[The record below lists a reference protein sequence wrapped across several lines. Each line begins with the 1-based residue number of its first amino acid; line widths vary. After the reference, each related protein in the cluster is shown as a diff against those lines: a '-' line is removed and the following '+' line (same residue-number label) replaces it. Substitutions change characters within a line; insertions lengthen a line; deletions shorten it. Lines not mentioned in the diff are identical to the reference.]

1 MSGMPRHRTTPR
13 FLLDMDHA
21 PPDVILLGAEWR
33 ERALL
38 RAQLI
43 EEGLEVVAVD
53 KWPIPRIY
61 RRPGMKPRVLLINL
75 RGLPNP
81 RATLDEVRFVIPPDR
96 VLIVTALGALAA
108 DEVQRLGFTA
118 IERPVTVGQIAAAT
132 ASLLAAKSPREH
144 RTNVSPT
151 DRR

>member
-1 MSGMPRHRTTPR
+1 
-13 FLLDMDHA
+13 MDPT

-53 KWPIPRIY
+53 EWPIPRIY

-81 RATLDEVRFVIPPDR
+81 REILDEVRFVIPPER
-96 VLIVTALGALAA
+96 VLVVTALGALTA
-108 DEVQRLGFTA
+108 DEVRRLGFTA
-118 IERPVTVGQIAAAT
+118 IERPATVGQIVAAT
-132 ASLLAAKSPREH
+132 GSLLADKSLKDQRH
-144 RTNVSPT
+144 AVSPT
-151 DRR
+151 PGR

>member
-1 MSGMPRHRTTPR
+1 MTTDPT
-13 FLLDMDHA
+13 

-43 EEGLEVVAVD
+43 EDGLEVVAVD
-53 KWPIPRIY
+53 EWPIPRIY

-81 RATLDEVRFVIPPDR
+81 RETLDEVRFVIPPER
-96 VLIVTALGALAA
+96 VLVVTALGALTA
-108 DEVQRLGFTA
+108 DDVRRLGFTA
-118 IERPVTVGQIAAAT
+118 IERPATVGQIVAAT
-132 ASLLAAKSPREH
+132 TSRLADKSPKDQR
-144 RTNVSPT
+144 RAVSPIQEG
-151 DRR
+151 

>member
-1 MSGMPRHRTTPR
+1 MTTDPT
-13 FLLDMDHA
+13 

-43 EEGLEVVAVD
+43 EDGLEVVA
-53 KWPIPRIY
+53 RLY

-81 RATLDEVRFVIPPDR
+81 RETLDEVRFVIPPER
-96 VLIVTALGALAA
+96 VLVVTALGALTA
-108 DEVQRLGFTA
+108 DDVRRLGFTA
-118 IERPVTVGQIAAAT
+118 IERPATVGQIVAAT
-132 ASLLAAKSPREH
+132 TSRLADKSPKDQR
-144 RTNVSPT
+144 RAVSPIQEG
-151 DRR
+151 